1 MQCQGQTSQEHRAK
15 PYKLLRSP
23 GELTH
28 PLIAQSASHRLA
40 KG

>member
-1 MQCQGQTSQEHRAK
+1 MQSQGQTSQEHRAK

-23 GELTH
+23 AELTH
-28 PLIAQSASHRLA
+28 PLTAQSVSHRLA